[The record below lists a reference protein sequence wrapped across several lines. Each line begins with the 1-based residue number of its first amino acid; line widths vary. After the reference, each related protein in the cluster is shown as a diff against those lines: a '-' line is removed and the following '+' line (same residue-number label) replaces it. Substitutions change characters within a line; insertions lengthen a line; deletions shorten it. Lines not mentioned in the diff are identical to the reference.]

1 MEGPSAPRPAVIP
14 VAYGPRGYESTRHG
28 SVGPMH
34 LEQIAIAASLAGLG
48 AALGV
53 LAVRGFVRAYTS
65 RKLAQAM
72 WGAGMALGA
81 AAMAIE
87 FLAYVGVV
95 TEGLLQG
102 YVFLSAGIV
111 GVLSLGAA
119 GSLHRPRLAR
129 AYAIFE
135 SVAIGVTAVASFAT
149 PLSLSIVVAG
159 IIVGNP
165 PVLLLL
171 LSSVVTVPATVV
183 LLGTAVVSLR
193 RAFRWSHV
201 TMLAGACVL
210 GAGGA
215 FYIASF
221 PVMLYYAE
229 FVGIVMLFVG
239 LVNLARL
246 GVSAPS
252 AVAAVRTE

>member
-1 MEGPSAPRPAVIP
+1 MQPDQ
-14 VAYGPRGYESTRHG
+14 
-28 SVGPMH
+28 
-34 LEQIAIAASLAGLG
+34 LAIAGSLAGLG
-48 AALGV
+48 AALAV
-53 LAVRGFVRAYTS
+53 LAVRGFYRAYTS

-87 FLAYVGVV
+87 FLAYLGIV
-95 TEGLLQG
+95 TEALLQS

-119 GSLHRPRLAR
+119 GALHRPRLAR
-129 AYAIFE
+129 AYAGFE
-135 SVAIGVTAVASFAT
+135 SSAIAVTAVASFLT
-149 PLSLSIVVAG
+149 PLPLSMVVGG

-165 PVLLLL
+165 PASLLI
-171 LSSVVTVPATVV
+171 LSSIVTVPATVV

-239 LVNLARL
+239 LVNLSRL
-246 GVSAPS
+246 GVTAPS
-252 AVAAVRTE
+252 ATGLARPD

>member
-1 MEGPSAPRPAVIP
+1 MRLDQV
-14 VAYGPRGYESTRHG
+14 
-28 SVGPMH
+28 
-34 LEQIAIAASLAGLG
+34 AIAVSLAALG
-48 AALGV
+48 VALGV
-53 LAVRGFVRAYTS
+53 LAARGFVRAYTS

-87 FLAYVGVV
+87 FLAYVGFV
-95 TEGLLQG
+95 TEALLQG

-119 GSLHRPRLAR
+119 GSLHRPRLALG
-129 AYAIFE
+129 YAAFE
-135 SVAIGVTAVASFAT
+135 ALALAVVAVASFTT
-149 PLSLSIVVAG
+149 PLPLSMVVAG
-159 IIVGNP
+159 IIAGNP
-165 PVLLLL
+165 PALLLV
-171 LSSVVTVPATVV
+171 LSTIVTVPATVV

-193 RAFRWSHV
+193 RSFRWSHV
-201 TMLAGACVL
+201 TMIAGACVL

-229 FVGIVMLFVG
+229 FVGIIMLFVG
-239 LVNLARL
+239 LINLSRL
-246 GVSAPS
+246 GVTAP
-252 AVAAVRTE
+252 APAGAARSE

>member
-1 MEGPSAPRPAVIP
+1 VDAEF
-14 VAYGPRGYESTRHG
+14 
-28 SVGPMH
+28 
-34 LEQIAIAASLAGLG
+34 LAIATSL

-53 LAVRGFVRAYTS
+53 ALTVLSVRGLIRAVRT

-72 WGAGMALGA
+72 WGIGLGLGA

-95 TEGLLQG
+95 TEALLQG

-119 GSLHRPRLAR
+119 GSLHRPRLAKGF
-129 AYAIFE
+129 AVFE
-135 SVAIGVTAVASFAT
+135 LLALSLTAAASFLT
-149 PLSLSIVVAG
+149 RLPLSMVVGG
-159 IIVGNP
+159 IIVGDP
-165 PVLLLL
+165 PTSLLI
-171 LSSVVTVPATVV
+171 LSSIVTVPATVV
-183 LLGTAVVSLR
+183 LLGTAVASLR

-239 LVNLARL
+239 LVNLSRL
-246 GVSAPS
+246 SVSAP
-252 AVAAVRTE
+252 VAAANASAE

>member
-1 MEGPSAPRPAVIP
+1 MGPSAV
-14 VAYGPRGYESTRHG
+14 
-28 SVGPMH
+28 
-34 LEQIAIAASLAGLG
+34 AIALSLAALG

-53 LAVRGFVRAYTS
+53 LAGRGFVRAVRT
-65 RKLAQAM
+65 RKLAQAL
-72 WGAGMALGA
+72 WGAGLSLGA

-95 TEGLLQG
+95 TVGLLQT

-111 GVLSLGAA
+111 GVLSLGAV

-129 AYAIFE
+129 GFAAFE
-135 SVAIGVTAVASFAT
+135 LVALAVTAGASYAT
-149 PLSLSIVVAG
+149 PLPLSMVVGG

-165 PVLLLL
+165 PPNLLI
-171 LSSVVTVPATVV
+171 LSTVVTVPATVV
-183 LLGTAVVSLR
+183 LLGTAVISLR

-239 LVNLARL
+239 LINLSRL
-246 GVSAPS
+246 PIGTPAPGPTP
-252 AVAAVRTE
+252 RPE

>member
-1 MEGPSAPRPAVIP
+1 MDLEP
-14 VAYGPRGYESTRHG
+14 VA
-28 SVGPMH
+28 
-34 LEQIAIAASLAGLG
+34 LALSLAALG
-48 AALGV
+48 AALAV
-53 LAVRGFVRAYTS
+53 LAARGCVRAYRT

-72 WGAGMALGA
+72 WGIGMALGA

-87 FLAYVGVV
+87 LAAYVGVV
-95 TEGLLQG
+95 TETLLQA

-119 GSLHRPRLAR
+119 GALHRPRLAR
-129 AYAIFE
+129 GYVAFE
-135 SVAIGVTAVASFAT
+135 GVALAVVAVASFAT
-149 PLSLSIVVAG
+149 PLPLSMVSRG
-159 IIVGNP
+159 FIVGDP
-165 PVLLLL
+165 PTVLLV
-171 LSSVVTVPATVV
+171 LSSIVTVPATVV

-193 RAFRWSHV
+193 HAFRWSHV

-229 FVGIVMLFVG
+229 FVGIILLFVG
-239 LVNLARL
+239 LVNLSRVSVPAPAAATL
-246 GVSAPS
+246 GRPG
-252 AVAAVRTE
+252 

>member
-1 MEGPSAPRPAVIP
+1 M
-14 VAYGPRGYESTRHG
+14 
-28 SVGPMH
+28 
-34 LEQIAIAASLAGLG
+34 LLDQFAIAASLAGLG
-48 AALGV
+48 VALGV
-53 LAVRGFVRAYTS
+53 LAVRGFVRAYAA

-95 TEGLLQG
+95 TGALLQG
-102 YVFLSAGIV
+102 YVFLSAAIV

-129 AYAIFE
+129 GYAAFE
-135 SVAIGVTAVASFAT
+135 SVALALVAAVSFT
-149 PLSLSIVVAG
+149 TPMPLSMVVAG

-165 PVLLLL
+165 PVLLLV
-171 LSSVVTVPATVV
+171 LSSIVTVPATVV

-193 RAFRWSHV
+193 RSFRWSHV
-201 TMLAGACVL
+201 TMIAGACVL

-229 FVGIVMLFVG
+229 FVGIIMLFVG
-239 LVNLARL
+239 LMNLSRL
-246 GVSAPS
+246 GLTSPAPTG
-252 AVAAVRTE
+252 VARSE